1 MTSDEKFKY
10 LLALNDKASKIKVT
24 TANGATYYCVI
35 DSPAEGEDEWAYH
48 FISPDYPTKY
58 FILECEFIENIEE
71 ISEEEWQQH
80 LANQE

>member
-1 MTSDEKFKY
+1 M
-10 LLALNDKASKIKVT
+10 T